1 MERERGFTLIE
12 ILFALFVGV
21 ILMGAAYV
29 AMSSGQRTSTGVE
42 RKVAA
47 QQDIRAAIQAM
58 SLEISMASYN
68 PHVFGGFWHDLPNLG
83 SPTPVSCASSGDQAY
98 KGIREATATRM
109 VIEMINDSPG
119 NENDKQVGNQ
129 AGEIVVYNY
138 DLQKQYITRESPLCG
153 APRLLGNAQS
163 FLGEDPATGLPRA
176 VRVINNNLENS
187 ALNMVNGAGAV
198 AVFRYYNGVADV
210 LNPFG
215 KEIYPGTTPSEIPN
229 IRRIDIILAVETD
242 EVDPSTRSRK
252 QMTYSSSVLV
262 RNHALSQ

>member
-1 MERERGFTLIE
+1 MGKERGFTLIE
-12 ILFALFVGV
+12 IIFALFVGM

-29 AMSSGQRTSTGVE
+29 AMTSGQRSSAGVE

-47 QQDIRAAIQAM
+47 QQDIRAALQAM

-68 PHVFGGFWHDLPNLG
+68 PNVFGGFWHGLPVLG
-83 SPTPVSCASSGDQAY
+83 SATNVSCTPGAGDDQSY
-98 KGIREATATRM
+98 KGIRVATPTTLVLQM
-109 VIEMINDSPG
+109 DN
-119 NENDKQVGNQ
+119 NENKQVGDV
-129 AGEIVVYNY
+129 AGEIVVYDY
-138 DLQKQYITRESPLCG
+138 DMLKQYITREVPICG
-153 APRLLGNAQS
+153 APRLLANAQA
-163 FLGEDPATGLPRA
+163 FLGQDPTTGLPRT
-176 VRVINNNLENS
+176 VRVINNNLDNPS
-187 ALNMVNGAGAV
+187 RNIVNGAGAV

-215 KEIYPGTTPSEIPN
+215 KEIYPGTNPGEIPD

-242 EVDPSTRSRK
+242 EVDPSSGRRK

>member
-12 ILFALFVGV
+12 ILFALFVGL

-29 AMSSGQRTSTGVE
+29 AMISGQQTSTGVE

-47 QQDIRAAIQAM
+47 QQDIRAGLQAM

-68 PHVFGGFWHDLPNLG
+68 PNVFGGFWHDLPALG
-83 SPTPVSCASSGDQAY
+83 SATNVGCAASGDQTY
-98 KGIREATATRM
+98 KGVREATATRL
-109 VIEMINDSPG
+109 VLEMDN
-119 NENDKQVGNQ
+119 NENRQVGDA

-138 DLQKQYITRESPLCG
+138 DLQKQYITREIPTCG
-153 APRLLGNAQS
+153 APRLLANAQS
-163 FLGEDPATGLPRA
+163 FLGEDQATGLPRA
-176 VRVINNNLENS
+176 VRVINNNLENP
-187 ALNMVNGAGAV
+187 ARNIVNGAGAV
-198 AVFRYYNGVADV
+198 AVFRYYDGIADSS
-210 LNPFG
+210 NPLKFFG
-215 KEIYPGTTPSEIPN
+215 TEIYPGTNPAVIPN

-242 EVDPSTRSRK
+242 EVDPSTKARK